1 MAISVFS
8 LTLVAL
14 AVVGPYFY
22 NAINHHLTVL
32 GVHRSPD
39 FVSSGEGIH
48 KIEDTMQCEDIHY
61 YSPGNV
67 IFAACED
74 SILPRFAWFPP
85 LGHFDKLPDTTGSI
99 HIIGPQT
106 LKSHRLKF
114 ENFAGPFVT
123 HGIDVITDPEK
134 SDAVYIFAVNHLAN
148 PEYVSALTADPSTET
163 DIPKARSQVE
173 IFHHVLKSN
182 SVRHVRSVQHEL
194 VKTPNDLYAA
204 SPNSFYVTNDHY
216 YKHGRLRQVEDM
228 VPWLK
233 WTNVIHVQVDRLTGV
248 SGDASAG
255 VNATVAL
262 PNLWAANGLGHGPN
276 DEILV
281 SSVLGGTTKRTVPSA
296 DGRTLSVKGEIAV
309 DSTIDNPSYFAD
321 PYATADD
328 DASGY
333 VFGGLRRA
341 IDMMKTASDPEATEA
356 VIVWYVRKKAGSQE
370 WETKV
375 LFEDDGSNIRSSSAA
390 LLVPVDPATTGG
402 VKEAWL
408 FVTGFISPESIAI
421 KVQL

>member
-32 GVHRSPD
+32 GVHRSAD

-61 YSPGNV
+61 YPPGNV

-74 SILPRFAWFPP
+74 SVLPRFAWFPP

-99 HIIGPQT
+99 HIIDPQT

-123 HGIDVITDPEK
+123 HGVDVITDPEK
-134 SDAVYIFAVNHLAN
+134 ADAVYIFAVNHLAN
-148 PEYVSALTADPSTET
+148 PEYVSALTADPSADT

-173 IFHHVLKSN
+173 IFHHVLN
-182 SVRHVRSVQHEL
+182 L
-194 VKTPNDLYAA
+194 TPFGT
-204 SPNSFYVTNDHY
+204 PTSFYVTNDHY
-216 YKHGRLRQVEDM
+216 YRHGRLRQVENM

-262 PNLWAANGLGHGPN
+262 PDLWAANGLGHGPN

-296 DGRTLSVKGEIAV
+296 DGRALSVKDEIPV
-309 DSTIDNPSYFAD
+309 DSAIDNPSYYAD

-333 VFGGLRRA
+333 VLGGLRRV
-341 IDMMKTASDPEATEA
+341 IDLMKTGSDPEATEA
-356 VIVWYVRKKAGSQE
+356 VIVWYVRRKPGSQE

-375 LFEDDGSNIRSSSAA
+375 LFEDDGSNIRSCSAA
-390 LLVPVDPATTGG
+390 LLVPIDPATTGG

-408 FVTGFISPESIAI
+408 FVTGFISPESVAI